1 MRPVAGG
8 RGRSA
13 RGPQAQGQ
21 KQSPKGEGA
30 CTQDGERERCCQVLP
45 VLRVQPRFLLLERP
59 PFSLS
64 PELAHVGHMGQGWKI
79 PSAVFLVG

>member
-1 MRPVAGG
+1 MAGG
-8 RGRSA
+8 QGNSA
-13 RGPQAQGQ
+13 HGPQAQGQ

-30 CTQDGERERCCQVLP
+30 CTQDGERECYCQVLP
-45 VLRVQPRFLLLERP
+45 VLRAQPRLLLLERH

-79 PSAVFLVG
+79 PSAVSQVG